1 MPPAPPKFV
10 SLISLRTRCR
20 INFSLLCVN
29 AVAAGYLTLCMDAAS
44 LIVHLL
50 ERMQHFLSDC
60 HLMREY
66 HASSLRE
73 SIIMLD
79 ILSLSIEWGINTLN
93 LV

>member
-1 MPPAPPKFV
+1 M
-10 SLISLRTRCR
+10 
-20 INFSLLCVN
+20 N
-29 AVAAGYLTLCMDAAS
+29 AVAAGYLTVCMDAAS

-66 HASSLRE
+66 HFVEIASSLRE